1 MDAGEIGGIII
12 CIDVITDQI
21 EAKNTLILAKEEAEQ
36 AAVAKTQ
43 FLSTMSHEI
52 RTPMNAVIG
61 ITHLLMQNAREDQAE
76 YLKIL
81 KFSAENLLVLINDIL
96 DFNKIEAGKITFEE
110 VDFNL
115 KDLLL
120 NIRAALLQ
128 KAIDKGIQLKLLMED
143 DLPEAV
149 KEIR

>member
-1 MDAGEIGGIII
+1 
-12 CIDVITDQI
+12 
-21 EAKNTLILAKEEAEQ
+21 
-36 AAVAKTQ
+36 
-43 FLSTMSHEI
+43 MSHEI